1 MMDDLNLQDAITAA
15 ESYGSFDENGDYSIP
30 PETFY
35 DDVRLY

>member
-1 MMDDLNLQDAITAA
+1 MIDNFDLSDAITAA
-15 ESYGSFDENGDYSIP
+15 ESYGTFDENGDYSIP